1 MIPATSS
8 LNVVLSPVSP
18 LVGSQQYYYIVLRDS
33 IRTAAT
39 ASGNVPTAAGHG
51 PDFYQRAAPSAG
63 VTSGLFTEQQVSS
76 SADTTSSYMGI
87 A

>member
-18 LVGSQQYYYIVLRDS
+18 LVGSQQDYYIVLRDS

-39 ASGNVPTAAGHG
+39 ASGTVPTAAGHG
-51 PDFYQRAAPSAG
+51 PDFQRAAPSAG
-63 VTSGLFTEQQVSS
+63 VASGLFTEQQVSS